1 MYTILI
7 IIVISIISI
16 IGFKDNQLLSK
27 YAFSP
32 YLCKHQQNYY
42 RFFSHVFI
50 HADWQHLLFNMISF
64 YMFGQL
70 IENSFLFTYGT
81 SIGALHYFILFFA
94 GGLFSTI
101 WPYITNQNNSNYVS
115 VGASGAVSAI
125 IFAGV
130 LWNPTMQMGLIFL
143 PIPIPAY
150 IFGPLYLAFE
160 YWAFKKSASN
170 IAHDAHIGG
179 ALFGIAYTLLINH
192 QKGIDFIHLIF
203 K

>member
-27 YAFSP
+27 FAFSP

-70 IENSFLFTYGT
+70 IENSFLFTFGT
-81 SIGALHYFILFFA
+81 SIGALHYFILFLLGDFSLQF
-94 GGLFSTI
+94 GL
-101 WPYITNQNNSNYVS
+101 
-115 VGASGAVSAI
+115 
-125 IFAGV
+125 
-130 LWNPTMQMGLIFL
+130 L
-143 PIPIPAY
+143 
-150 IFGPLYLAFE
+150 
-160 YWAFKKSASN
+160 
-170 IAHDAHIGG
+170 
-179 ALFGIAYTLLINH
+179 LLI
-192 QKGIDFIHLIF
+192 KIIRIMFR
-203 K
+203 